1 MLAGDSLAARATEN
15 VSRLNKEDTMLRGL
29 KLAHFGGL
37 VIFLGSILT
46 FIVISALIE
55 GASLENIAFG
65 RKIISAGTNAL
76 TLPGMW
82 VLAITGTWMGY
93 KRYGVKQRLFQI
105 KLLLITLVVINAY
118 FFVVPAVTSAT
129 EIAVHS
135 LAQGQILPEY
145 KAAYMQES
153 VFGAVNVLLTIA
165 AAVVGIWKVGAKST
179 HA

>member
-1 MLAGDSLAARATEN
+1 
-15 VSRLNKEDTMLRGL
+15 MLRGL

-65 RKIISAGTNAL
+65 RKIISTGTNVL

-82 VLAITGTWMGY
+82 VLAITGIWMSY
-93 KRYGVKQRLFQI
+93 KRYGLKQRFFQI
-105 KLLLITLVVINAY
+105 KLLLLTLVVINAY
-118 FFVVPAVTSAT
+118 FFIVPAATSAT
-129 EIAVHS
+129 EIAARS
-135 LAQGQILPEY
+135 LAQDELLPEY

-153 VFGAVNVLLTIA
+153 IFGAVNVLLTLA
-165 AAVVGIWKVGAKST
+165 AAVIGVWKIGAKST
-179 HA
+179 NG

>member
-1 MLAGDSLAARATEN
+1 
-15 VSRLNKEDTMLRGL
+15 MLRGF

-37 VIFLGSILT
+37 AVFLGSILT

-65 RKIISAGTNAL
+65 RKIISTGTNVL

-93 KRYGVKQRLFQI
+93 KRYGFKQRFFQI

-118 FFVVPAVTSAT
+118 VFIVPAATSAT
-129 EIAVHS
+129 EIAIRS
-135 LAQGQILPEY
+135 LAQGQLLPEY

-153 VFGAVNVLLTIA
+153 IFGAVNVLLILA
-165 AAVVGIWKVGAKST
+165 AAVIGVWKVGANPQ
-179 HA
+179 ANNC